1 MAEHQE
7 LSDKVFFFNSFACV
21 SSSLLVHLSSRWPS
35 PLITWLSVANHCQE
49 SAIKADGTHWVRL
62 WFWGLRHA
70 HFLSSRFRS
79 CCWHRPQVWWQSPRR
94 LLYCSFRCRVLRG
107 WLCHRLA
114 PRLLSRRRGTRGLR
128 SLRLSL
134 HWLALFPAPS
144 VVSSGAAPARALLDI
159 GRWTFTALSLVAP
172 FQMPVRDH
180 VYQLQELYLIILR
193 VVAVTK
199 QLRGWGGRG
208 AAVLPLFCFSYLC
221 CLPRRRSSRPLA
233 NTAIVALH
241 LSNLGLC
248 EGCGFRSDARR
259 TSFIYLYVKI
269 SLFGSRFFQLFFF
282 VCLCFILFLSP

>member
-94 LLYCSFRCRVLRG
+94 LLYCSFRCCVLRG
-107 WLCHRLA
+107 CLCHRLA
-114 PRLLSRRRGTRGLR
+114 PRLVSRRRGTRGLR

-144 VVSSGAAPARALLDI
+144 VDSSGAAPARTLLDI

-172 FQMPVRDH
+172 FQMPVSDH
-180 VYQLQELYLIILR
+180 VYQLQDLYLIILR

-199 QLRGWGGRG
+199 QLRGGCFALVLLLLPLLPPPPQIVPATGQHCNSGPTSVQSGSLRVVGFGLMRGGR
-208 AAVLPLFCFSYLC
+208 LSY
-221 CLPRRRSSRPLA
+221 
-233 NTAIVALH
+233 
-241 LSNLGLC
+241 
-248 EGCGFRSDARR
+248 
-259 TSFIYLYVKI
+259 IYM
-269 SLFGSRFFQLFFF
+269 
-282 VCLCFILFLSP
+282 